1 MFFSITS
8 SEKFRFLS
16 LILNVFNIDLHI
28 GALPFFLFCL
38 VANNYR
44 ELRHFYST
52 KIGLMILVISPFI
65 IEPVNVQPLNMNLST
80 LCLSLV

>member
-44 ELRHFYST
+44 GNCAIFVFKH
-52 KIGLMILVISPFI
+52 KIGLMIFSHQSNLKSPFVMVRKTLM
-65 IEPVNVQPLNMNLST
+65 IEL
-80 LCLSLV
+80 

>member
-1 MFFSITS
+1 MRKKQRTLNKI
-8 SEKFRFLS
+8 EKFRFLS

-44 ELRHFYST
+44 GNCAFFLFKNI
-52 KIGLMILVISPFI
+52 KIGLMIFSH
-65 IEPVNVQPLNMNLST
+65 QSNL
-80 LCLSLV
+80 L